1 MLNLPGSNAHR
12 YSLQVSVERFEW
24 YYMGASGEIGPLS
37 ESQLLDLADHAAI
50 KGETLVW
57 KIGMESWVAA
67 TSVPKIAARM
77 QPTWSPPPAPG
88 PKPPPIQASPPKQSM
103 TCPKDGA
110 RLAHTN
116 RNGIEIEYCPSCRG
130 VWLDRGEMDKLIERE
145 VSEYSDSR
153 RYRDEDRGDWSD
165 RRQKRRSMLD
175 DVFDIF
181 D

>member
-1 MLNLPGSNAHR
+1 MSN
-12 YSLQVSVERFEW
+12 ERFEW

-50 KGETLVW
+50 KRETMVW
-57 KIGMESWVAA
+57 KIGMEAWVAA
-67 TSVPKIAARM
+67 ESVPKIAARL
-77 QPTWSPPPAPG
+77 QPAWVPPPAPG
-88 PKPPPIQASPPKQSM
+88 PKPPPIQVAPPRQSM

-110 RLAHTN
+110 RLAHTS
-116 RNGIEIEYCPSCRG
+116 RNGIEIEYCPTCRG

-145 VSEYSDSR
+145 VNEYSDSG
-153 RYRDEDRGDWSD
+153 RYRDDDRSD
-165 RRQKRRSMLD
+165 RHDRRRKRRSMLD